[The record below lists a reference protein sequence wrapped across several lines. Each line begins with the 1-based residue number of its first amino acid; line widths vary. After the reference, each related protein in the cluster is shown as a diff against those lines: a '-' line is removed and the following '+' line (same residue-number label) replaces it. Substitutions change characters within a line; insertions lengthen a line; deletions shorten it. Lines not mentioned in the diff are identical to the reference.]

1 MIPNVAAFVEMW
13 ARHSRYFSPSI
24 KGARIYTD
32 RMRDQR
38 GRLLSATL
46 GFLSLGPREPE
57 VRRLHRCFDTW
68 RGIGDVVAGMAR
80 QEYDLELRRYDGR
93 GWRAMFFQSGL
104 EHSLT
109 SHAGAAWARSP
120 WEAVQKAASDALH
133 RLEVGEPAPRD
144 WTSTDESPA

>member
-80 QEYDLELRRYDGR
+80 QELRPRAPALRR
-93 GWRAMFFQSGL
+93 SGL
-104 EHSLT
+104 
-109 SHAGAAWARSP
+109 AGDVLPEWVRALSNFACWQRIGTEP
-120 WEAVQKAASDALH
+120 WEALT
-133 RLEVGEPAPRD
+133 R
-144 WTSTDESPA
+144 TSSR